1 LSEDSLKAFEEGM
14 LNPYETSAA
23 SLSLIRFLTTRRS
36 DFKLSV
42 KLNSAEKELH
52 VEVLQEKEGEFL
64 NYFFKLF
71 T

>member
-1 LSEDSLKAFEEGM
+1 MRREVRARTEPGRLAIEYLIFDIRRGGFE
-14 LNPYETSAA
+14 
-23 SLSLIRFLTTRRS
+23 
-36 DFKLSV
+36 LSV

-52 VEVLQEKEGEFL
+52 VEVLQEKEGGFL

>member
-1 LSEDSLKAFEEGM
+1 M
-14 LNPYETSAA
+14 LYPDKTSAA
-23 SLSLIRFLTTRRS
+23 PLSLIWFLTTLRS

-52 VEVLQEKEGEFL
+52 VEVLQEKEGGFL